1 MPDPSDRGDRAD
13 ALRALHD
20 ADEFHKVRRGLS
32 AAADDARGA
41 DLGKALDGPRK
52 TSHSDVLR
60 ARIYEQIDAVFTTH
74 DVAPEA
80 LPSMEMLLN
89 KGREL
94 ATLMADVVPVGR
106 ELAAALLDLE
116 HAVTTARAGIARA
129 RSVKRPAIARAT
141 VVVNGRDY
149 LASGHTVAD
158 LVASAYQQAQIRIDD
173 PHWHNRGMQVHRLA
187 DIEGCDAT
195 LVDLVAMA
203 VMGATYSVSL
213 PAGHG
218 G

>member
-1 MPDPSDRGDRAD
+1 MPNGYSDREE
-13 ALRALHD
+13 ALAALKS
-20 ADEFHKVRRGLS
+20 ADELHKVRSGLS

-41 DLGKALDGPRK
+41 DLGKALEGPRK
-52 TSHSDVLR
+52 SSHSDVLR
-60 ARIYEQIDAVFTTH
+60 ARIHEQIAAVFTTH

-80 LPSMEMLLN
+80 LPSMEAILN

-106 ELAAALLDLE
+106 ELSAALLDLE
-116 HAVTTARAGIARA
+116 HAVTTARAGIART
-129 RSVKRPAIARAT
+129 RSVKRPPIARAT
-141 VVVNGRDY
+141 VVVNGHDY
-149 LASGHTVAD
+149 LAAGHTVAD

-173 PHWHNRGMQVHRLA
+173 PHWHNRGMQIHRLA

-213 PAGHG
+213 PAGSG